1 MDQPIQAHPA
11 SFGISF
17 VRQDAFA
24 KGALYMQ
31 AEDRRRTILKI
42 LQESVQPV
50 SASVLAGQLSVSR
63 QIIVGDIALLR
74 AGGEE
79 ILATPRGYCIQ
90 RSAHGLL
97 RRVAV
102 RHSSEAMEAE
112 LNAIVDQ
119 GCTVADVIV
128 EHPLYGQLT
137 GSLQLSSR
145 YDVAQFIARS
155 QSADAMP
162 LSQLTDGIHLHTLLC
177 PNESAFQRVTARLR
191 EQGILLEES
200 SENS

>member
-1 MDQPIQAHPA
+1 MKAEERRQIIAQTLTADKA
-11 SFGISF
+11 IS
-17 VRQDAFA
+17 ATA
-24 KGALYMQ
+24 
-31 AEDRRRTILKI
+31 
-42 LQESVQPV
+42 
-50 SASVLAGQLSVSR
+50 LAGKFSVSR

-90 RSAHGLL
+90 RSGQGLL

-119 GCTVADVIV
+119 GCTVVDVIV

-162 LSQLTDGIHLHTLLC
+162 LSQLTDGTHLHTLLC
-177 PNESAFQRVTARLR
+177 PSENAFQRVTARLR

-200 SENS
+200 AENS

>member
-1 MDQPIQAHPA
+1 
-11 SFGISF
+11 
-17 VRQDAFA
+17 
-24 KGALYMQ
+24 MQ
-31 AEDRRRTILKI
+31 ADERRQAILKI
-42 LQESVQPV
+42 LQKSVHPV
-50 SASVLAGQLSVSR
+50 SASVLASQLSVSR
-63 QIIVGDIALLR
+63 QIIVGDVALLR
-74 AGGEE
+74 AGGED
-79 ILATPRGYCIQ
+79 ILATPRGYCFQ
-90 RSAHGLL
+90 KSGQGLL

-102 RHSSEAMEAE
+102 RHSGEAMETE

-119 GCTVADVIV
+119 GCTVVDVIV

-177 PNESAFQRVTARLR
+177 PSEDAFQRATDLLWK
-191 EQGILLEES
+191 QGILLDGS
-200 SENS
+200 AENS

>member
-1 MDQPIQAHPA
+1 
-11 SFGISF
+11 
-17 VRQDAFA
+17 
-24 KGALYMQ
+24 MQ
-31 AEDRRRTILKI
+31 ADERRQAILNI
-42 LQESVQPV
+42 LQKSVYPI
-50 SASVLAGQLSVSR
+50 SASVLASQLSVSR

-74 AGGEE
+74 ASGED

-90 RSAHGLL
+90 RSEHGLI

-102 RHSSEAMEAE
+102 RHNGKAMEAE

-119 GCTVADVIV
+119 GCTVVDVIV

-137 GSLQLSSR
+137 GPLQLSNR

-177 PNESAFQRVTARLR
+177 PSESAFQRVTSFLR

-200 SENS
+200 TENS

>member
-1 MDQPIQAHPA
+1 
-11 SFGISF
+11 
-17 VRQDAFA
+17 
-24 KGALYMQ
+24 MQ

-42 LQESVQPV
+42 LQESAQPV

-90 RSAHGLL
+90 RSGQGLL

-119 GCTVADVIV
+119 GCTVVDVIV

-155 QSADAMP
+155 HTAQP
-162 LSQLTDGIHLHTLLC
+162 LSVLTGGIHLHTLLC
-177 PNESAFQRVTARLR
+177 PSEDAYRRVLDALR
-191 EQGILLEES
+191 QAGFLLEG
-200 SENS
+200 

>member
-1 MDQPIQAHPA
+1 
-11 SFGISF
+11 
-17 VRQDAFA
+17 
-24 KGALYMQ
+24 MQ
-31 AEDRRRTILKI
+31 AYERRQAILKI
-42 LQESVQPV
+42 LQKSIHPV
-50 SASVLAGQLSVSR
+50 SASVLASQLSVSR

-90 RSAHGLL
+90 RSEHGLL

-102 RHSSEAMEAE
+102 RHSGESMETE

-119 GCTVADVIV
+119 GCTVVDVIV

-145 YDVAQFIARS
+145 YDVAQFITRS

-177 PNESAFQRVTARLR
+177 PSESAFQRVISLLR
-191 EQGILLEES
+191 DQGILLEES
-200 SENS
+200 AENS

>member
-1 MDQPIQAHPA
+1 
-11 SFGISF
+11 
-17 VRQDAFA
+17 
-24 KGALYMQ
+24 MQ

-42 LQESVQPV
+42 LQESAQPV

-63 QIIVGDIALLR
+63 QIILGDIALLR
-74 AGGEE
+74 TGGEE

-90 RSAHGLL
+90 RSGQGLL

-119 GCTVADVIV
+119 GCTVVDVIV

-162 LSQLTDGIHLHTLLC
+162 LSQLTDGTHLHTLLC
-177 PNESAFQRVTARLR
+177 SSENAFQRVTARLR

-200 SENS
+200 AENS

>member
-1 MDQPIQAHPA
+1 
-11 SFGISF
+11 
-17 VRQDAFA
+17 
-24 KGALYMQ
+24 MQ

-42 LQESVQPV
+42 LQESAQPV

-90 RSAHGLL
+90 RSGQGLL
-97 RRVAV
+97 RRVVV

-119 GCTVADVIV
+119 GCTVVDVIV

-137 GSLQLSSR
+137 GPLQLSSR
-145 YDVAQFIARS
+145 YDVQQFLKRCA
-155 QSADAMP
+155 SADAQP
-162 LSQLTDGIHLHTLLC
+162 LSNLTEGIHLHTLSC
-177 PNESAFQRVTARLR
+177 PDSEAFRRVQQNLR
-191 EQGILLEES
+191 ELGILLS
-200 SENS
+200 DQDA

>member
-1 MDQPIQAHPA
+1 
-11 SFGISF
+11 
-17 VRQDAFA
+17 
-24 KGALYMQ
+24 MQ

-42 LQESVQPV
+42 LQESAQPV

-90 RSAHGLL
+90 RSGQGLL

-119 GCTVADVIV
+119 G
-128 EHPLYGQLT
+128 
-137 GSLQLSSR
+137 S
-145 YDVAQFIARS
+145 
-155 QSADAMP
+155 
-162 LSQLTDGIHLHTLLC
+162 
-177 PNESAFQRVTARLR
+177 
-191 EQGILLEES
+191 
-200 SENS
+200 